1 MEERKIQMNKIYL
14 VWNIFTAQF
23 YVGSTTKEIK
33 GRLLDHFQ
41 KSAKKVD
48 NKFHKAI
55 ENYGSQAFD
64 YLWIDFTDTTDE
76 LAQKEAYY
84 IEAYN
89 ALSAGYN
96 SDRGGGFKKTIY
108 QFELN
113 NSEPIATYATL
124 EEAGNSV
131 NASSKTIS
139 NACLGSLKSAKGFLW
154 SYIPEYPKVKDKRS
168 KIVYQYD
175 LNGLLIATFSSARE
189 ASKRLGIGL
198 SSITRCCRG
207 ERKQTS
213 SYKFSY

>member
-1 MEERKIQMNKIYL
+1 MEMEAQMNKIYL

-33 GRLLDHFQ
+33 GRILDHFQ

-108 QFELN
+108 QFAIN
-113 NSEPIATYATL
+113 YPKPIATYATL

-131 NASSKTIS
+131 NASRKTIS
-139 NACLGSLKSAKGFLW
+139 NACLGSLKTAKGYLW
-154 SYIPEYPKVKDKRS
+154 SYTPEYPEVKDKRS
-168 KIVYQYD
+168 KTVYQYNLD
-175 LNGLLIATFSSARE
+175 GLLIATFSSARE
-189 ASKRLGIGL
+189 ASRELDIPL
-198 SSITRCCRG
+198 SCITRCCLG

-213 SYKFSY
+213 GYKFSY

>member
-1 MEERKIQMNKIYL
+1 MNKIYL

-33 GRLLDHFQ
+33 GRILDHFQ

-84 IEAYN
+84 VEAYN

-96 SDRGGGFKKTIY
+96 SDRGGGFRKTIY
-108 QFELN
+108 QFEMDN
-113 NSEPIATYATL
+113 PKPIATYDTL
-124 EEAGNSV
+124 QQAGNSV
-131 NASSKTIS
+131 NASRKTIS
-139 NACLGSLKSAKGFLW
+139 NACLGSLKSAKGYLW
-154 SYIPEYPKVKDKRS
+154 SYTPEYPEVEYKRS
-168 KIVYQYD
+168 KIVYQYNLD
-175 LNGLLIATFSSARE
+175 DVLLGTFSSARE
-189 ASKRLGIGL
+189 ASKELGIGL

-213 SYKFSY
+213 GYKFRY

>member
-1 MEERKIQMNKIYL
+1 MNKIYL

-33 GRLLDHFQ
+33 GRILDHFQ

-96 SDRGGGFKKTIY
+96 SDRGGGFRKTIY
-108 QFELN
+108 KFEMN
-113 NSEPIATYATL
+113 NIEPIATYDTL

-131 NASSKTIS
+131 NASRKTIS
-139 NACLGSLKSAKGFLW
+139 NACLGSLKTAKGFLW
-154 SYIPEYPKVKDKRS
+154 SYTPEYPEVEDKRS
-168 KIVYQYD
+168 KIVYQYGLD
-175 LNGLLIATFSSARE
+175 GLLLATFSTACE
-189 ASKRLGIGL
+189 ASKVLGIGL

-213 SYKFSY
+213 GYKFCYK